1 MYKIPLSGD
10 NEQFN
15 INILGNNYTIQ
26 VQYIGNPFNNWVFS
40 IGNEN
45 GWLIQGF
52 SIVFGINLNKPLS
65 FLGLGFQI
73 FLGCVGENTGLT
85 QDNLGS
91 KYGLY
96 VVTNDQ

>member
-52 SIVFGINLNKPLS
+52 SIVFAFAFFYLNLVP
-65 FLGLGFQI
+65 GL
-73 FLGCVGENTGLT
+73 
-85 QDNLGS
+85 NL
-91 KYGLY
+91 
-96 VVTNDQ
+96 